1 MDAFPRLWERCT
13 TNGAPD
19 VQKMYEFMLEC
30 NEEPRRNGRWLV
42 ETLVERG
49 AEFEQKLKEQAHPE
63 AAPEAHAQADLDNFS
78 EVSVLESPKSPKHE
92 PIDTSQFCEDSLI
105 SEANERLLSI
115 LKVCFGTDSGRIQ
128 LENDLALYDGDK
140 KILSKETWLAE
151 MRETWSQKLHSG
163 WLDEFM
169 EALELWV
176 IASDN

>member
-1 MDAFPRLWERCT
+1 ME
-13 TNGAPD
+13 
-19 VQKMYEFMLEC
+19 
-30 NEEPRRNGRWLV
+30 
-42 ETLVERG
+42 
-49 AEFEQKLKEQAHPE
+49 
-63 AAPEAHAQADLDNFS
+63 
-78 EVSVLESPKSPKHE
+78 SPKHE

-128 LENDLALYDGDK
+128 LENYLALYDGDK